1 MLVHLSTH
9 FSKYFNLFS
18 IFLLCLYI
26 FTIFDFFPYIICL
39 FSKKGKGKGRAAAGE
54 SVTSHASIR
63 QKPWRAFVG

>member
-18 IFLLCLYI
+18 IFLLYWYI
-26 FTIFDFFPYIICL
+26 FTFFYIFSVFL
-39 FSKKGKGKGRAAAGE
+39 KENGKGKGRAATGE

-63 QKPWRAFVG
+63 QKPWRAFGG

>member
-18 IFLLCLYI
+18 IFLLYWYI

-39 FSKKGKGKGRAAAGE
+39 FSKKGKGKGRAAAE
-54 SVTSHASIR
+54 IV
-63 QKPWRAFVG
+63 